1 MYVSI
6 LGRQPEISEAE
17 IERVFGNATPFSEHS
32 SVFDAPK
39 NYLPDIEKLG
49 GSQKLGQVV
58 LDLKTTDWR
67 RASEEVIKHYRE
79 VLASRE
85 SKVTLGIS
93 AYDFDVNPREVQK
106 IGIILKTKLKHEGLS
121 LRLVPNQEQALSTA
135 TAHHNKLGLSENKIE
150 LLVVRGKTSTIVAE
164 SIGAQN
170 ITALASRDQGRPKRD
185 AFVGMLPPKLA
196 QIMINLS
203 LGEKVLD
210 STSKLSVLDPFCGT
224 GVLLQEALLMN
235 LGAQGTDLS
244 DKMVDYSK
252 ENLTWITEKYRL
264 PSNWSVAQGD
274 AMTTK
279 WQKPIDAVATETYLG
294 QPFSAPPSQKKL
306 DEVRKNCNYIITSF
320 LKNIHNQIEKDTTL
334 CIAVPAWIDKEGYFT
349 HLPLT
354 NNVDKL
360 GYEVV
365 KLKSTQPSGKLLYHR
380 EGQVVAREILI
391 LTKK

>member
-106 IGIILKTKLKHEGLS
+106 IGIILKTKLKYEGLS

-235 LGAQGTDLS
+235 VGAQGTDLS

>member
-235 LGAQGTDLS
+235 VGAQGTDLS

>member
-106 IGIILKTKLKHEGLS
+106 IGIILKTKLKHEGLG

-235 LGAQGTDLS
+235 VGAQGTDLS

>member
-17 IERVFGNATPFSEHS
+17 IERVFGNVTPFSEHS

-67 RASEEVIKHYRE
+67 RASEEIIKHYRE
-79 VLASRE
+79 VLAKKE

-93 AYDFDVNPREVQK
+93 VYDFDVNPREVQK

-150 LLVVRGKTSTIVAE
+150 LLIVRGKTSTIVAE

-235 LGAQGTDLS
+235 VEAQGTDLS

-252 ENLTWITEKYRL
+252 ENLTWIAEKYRL
-264 PSNWSVAQGD
+264 PSNWSVTQGD

-320 LKNIHNQIEKDTTL
+320 LKNIHNQIEKNTTL